1 MWYIR
6 LKVFFGQHWFV
17 GVSERT
23 EMSDDDSGVRMNVN
37 WIKCVLDSGIMT
49 IQLEMDFMTL
59 IPLDVTMDLLQ
70 EIMVWLQIFLVS
82 E

>member
-1 MWYIR
+1 
-6 LKVFFGQHWFV
+6 
-17 GVSERT
+17 
-23 EMSDDDSGVRMNVN
+23 MSDDDSGVRMNVN
-37 WIKCVLDSGIMT
+37 WIKCVLDSEIMT